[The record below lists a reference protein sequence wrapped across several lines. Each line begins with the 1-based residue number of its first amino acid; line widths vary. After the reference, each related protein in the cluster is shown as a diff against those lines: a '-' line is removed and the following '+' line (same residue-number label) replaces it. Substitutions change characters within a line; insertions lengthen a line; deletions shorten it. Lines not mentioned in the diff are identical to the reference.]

1 MIVRSIMKF
10 AELKKSLNK
19 LENVYLISG
28 EDRFLCYNAL
38 EQILSACKL
47 SMPEMNQVNLE
58 NASID
63 DIVASANI
71 YPFIDE
77 RRVLVVKDFALKP
90 GSDNAT
96 KKIEAYIQNPM
107 PTTVLIFF
115 NVGEDNALKA
125 LQSKVCYVDCS
136 KLDGGAINAY
146 ICKNLDK
153 YSIKYNQ
160 QAVNLLALYC
170 SYDMQ
175 RISAEVDK
183 LISYSAGKFEIDEQV
198 IKDLVVQDKEYQ
210 IFELAELICK
220 NNAEKAL
227 DLVDTLGRKN
237 GFSIL
242 SPLYNNYRRA
252 LYVAITNSPDAEL
265 AKNWGIKEFAVKMLR
280 NQLRVFS
287 PKKLKVIVDMLAKS
301 DSDIKTGK
309 MKEDIAVKTAVLQI
323 LKIRNS

>member
-1 MIVRSIMKF
+1 MKF
-10 AELKKSLNK
+10 VELKKTLNR

-47 SMPEMNQVNLE
+47 SMPEMNYVTME
-58 NASID
+58 NVSAD
-63 DIVASANI
+63 DIIASANI

-77 RRVLVVKDFALKP
+77 CRVVVIKDFSLK
-90 GSDNAT
+90 SSADNSA

-107 PTTVLIFF
+107 PSTVLIFF
-115 NVGEDNALKA
+115 SIGDDNSLKA
-125 LQSKVCYVDCS
+125 LQSQVCYVDCS
-136 KLDGGAINAY
+136 KLDAAAINAY
-146 ICKNLDK
+146 VCKNFDK
-153 YSIKYNQ
+153 YSIKYTQ
-160 QAVNLLALYC
+160 SAINLLALYC

-175 RISAEVDK
+175 RISAEMDK
-183 LISYSAGKFEIDEQV
+183 LISYSAGKLDIDEQV
-198 IKDLVVQDKEYQ
+198 IRDLVVQDKEYQ
-210 IFELAELICK
+210 IYELAELICK

-252 LYVAITNSPDAEL
+252 LYVAITNLPDSAL
-265 AKNWGIKEFAVKMLR
+265 AKNLGIKEFAVKMLR

-287 PKKLKVIVDMLAKS
+287 PKKLKLVVDMLAKC

-323 LKIRNS
+323 LKIRNT

>member
-1 MIVRSIMKF
+1 MKF
-10 AELKKSLNK
+10 VELKKSLNK
-19 LENVYLISG
+19 LDNVYLIAG

-47 SMPEMNQVNLE
+47 SMPEMNYVNME
-58 NASID
+58 NASAD
-63 DIVASANI
+63 DIIASANI

-77 RRVLVVKDFALKP
+77 RRVVVVKDFALK
-90 GSDNAT
+90 SSADSAT
-96 KKIEAYIQNPM
+96 KKIEAYIKNPM
-107 PTTVLIFF
+107 PSTVLIFF
-115 NVGEDNALKA
+115 NIREDNSFKA
-125 LQSKVCYVDCS
+125 LQSQVSYIDCS

-153 YSIKYNQ
+153 YSIKYTQ
-160 QAVNLLALYC
+160 PAINLLALYC

-183 LISYSAGKFEIDEQV
+183 LISYSAGKLEIDEQV

-210 IFELAELICK
+210 IYELAELISK

-227 DLVDTLGRKN
+227 DLVDALGRKN

-252 LYVAITNSPDAEL
+252 LYVSITNLSDFEL
-265 AKNWGIKEFAVKMLR
+265 AKSLGIKEFAVKMLR

-287 PKKLKVIVDMLAKS
+287 PKKLKFIVDLLAKS

-309 MKEDIAVKTAVLQI
+309 MKEDVAVKTAVLQI